1 MLRTEIEE
9 RIIAPE
15 GRDMIQDKME
25 TFDVFGV
32 GPAGPPPVGKIPM
45 INE

>member
-25 TFDVFGV
+25 TFDVFGAAPR
-32 GPAGPPPVGKIPM
+32 GRPLSEKSR
-45 INE
+45 